1 MSSALAI
8 ARTTF
13 AVPDEL
19 HASEPPE
26 ARGLARDEVRLLVAR
41 IGGLEHARFRDLAD
55 VLQPG
60 DLLVVNTSATLPA
73 AVDGIR
79 RDGRPITVHFS
90 SPIGSGSYVVELRA
104 THGPIRD
111 AAVGEVVHLPGGA
124 RIEILDAHP
133 DPPRSGDSRLWRARI
148 RIDGPLEDYLSRYG
162 RPIAYN
168 YLDGRWPLSD
178 YQTIFARHKGSAEM
192 PSAARPFSHELVG
205 DLIARGVNIAPV
217 LLHTGVSSLEVGEPP
232 QEERFEVPASTAW
245 LVNQTREAG
254 SSVVAVGTTTTRA
267 LESVARP
274 NGTVVARRGRTDL
287 VLSSDRPARVVDALV
302 TGWHESQAS
311 HLSLLEA
318 VAGSE
323 LVQRAYDGAI
333 EAGYLWHEFGDSCLF
348 FPKKRRRSNQSPAR
362 GAFYRPSYS
371 SPPRPRRIKG
381 L

>member
-1 MSSALAI
+1 MSSALAM

-13 AVPDEL
+13 ALPDEL

-41 IGGLEHARFRDLAD
+41 TGGLEHARFRDLAD
-55 VLQPG
+55 LLQPG

-79 RDGRPITVHFS
+79 PDGRPITVHFS

-104 THGPIRD
+104 ADGPVRR
-111 AAVGEVVHLPGGA
+111 AGAGAVVYLPGGA
-124 RIEILDAHP
+124 LIEMLDAHP
-133 DPPRSGDSRLWRARI
+133 DPARSDGSRLWRARI
-148 RIDGPLEDYLSRYG
+148 RVDGSFEDYLGRYG
-162 RPIAYN
+162 RPITYD

-192 PSAARPFSHELVG
+192 PSAARPFSHQLVG

-232 QEERFEVPASTAW
+232 QEERFEVPPSTAW
-245 LVNQTREAG
+245 LVNQTRDAG
-254 SSVVAVGTTTTRA
+254 GSVVAVGTTVTRA

-274 NGTVVARRGRTDL
+274 DGTVVPRCGRTDL

-323 LVQRAYDGAI
+323 LVQHAYDGAI
-333 EAGYLWHEFGDSCLF
+333 EAAYLWHEFGDSCLF
-348 FPKKRRRSNQSPAR
+348 LPKKRRLSSRSPRPAR
-362 GAFYRPSYS
+362 GAFTGRRGA
-371 SPPRPRRIKG
+371 PRPDHVA
-381 L
+381 